1 MTAPPTPPA
10 RDPRPP
16 FPTRLVVAAL
26 ALVVVIAVAAGLT
39 RSLTR
44 DVLPGREPPRVTQDL
59 VVEQVRTVARL
70 VTTEVMVRDVV
81 TYRQT
86 SYGSTKQALVVAT
99 GKVLAGIDL
108 GDSTRAPE
116 VRIDHEAKRIAVRL
130 PPARVLGVEVTNMR
144 TYDERAGLWNPFRP
158 ADRDAIYQ
166 SVRTQ
171 LTRAADEMAI
181 TEHANRGARSLLAAL
196 LARDGY
202 TVDVTFASPAVFMPG
217 R

>member
-1 MTAPPTPPA
+1 MAHT
-10 RDPRPP
+10 DPRASSPSP
-16 FPTRLVVAAL
+16 RLLLAAL
-26 ALVVVIAVAAGLT
+26 ALLLVIGAAAGLT
-39 RSLTR
+39 RSLAR
-44 DVLPGREPPRVTQDL
+44 DVVPKAEPPRVTQDL

-70 VTTEVMVRDVV
+70 VTSEITVRDVV

-99 GKVLAGIDL
+99 GKILAGIDL

-116 VRIDHEAKRIAVRL
+116 VRIDHAAKRIAVRL

-171 LTRAADEMAI
+171 LSRAAGEMGI
-181 TEHANRGARSLLAAL
+181 VEHANRGARDMLSAL

-202 TVDVTFASPAVFMPG
+202 VVDVTFASPAVLTPA

>member
-1 MTAPPTPPA
+1 MPDT
-10 RDPRPP
+10 DPRPSAP
-16 FPTRLVVAAL
+16 SRRLVLAAL
-26 ALVVVIAVAAGLT
+26 ALVLVIAAAAGLT
-39 RSLTR
+39 RRTAR
-44 DVLPGREPPRVTQDL
+44 DVVPRREPPRVTQDL
-59 VVEQVRTVARL
+59 VVQEVRTVARL
-70 VTTEVMVRDVV
+70 VTSEVTVRDVV

-99 GKVLAGIDL
+99 GKILAGIDL
-108 GDSTRAPE
+108 GDSTQAPE
-116 VRIDHEAKRIAVRL
+116 VHIDHEAKRIAVRL

-166 SVRTQ
+166 AVRTQ
-171 LTRAADEMAI
+171 LGRAGGEMGI
-181 TEHANRGARSLLAAL
+181 VEHANRGARDMLAAL

-202 TVDVTFASPAVFMPG
+202 TVDVTFASPAVLTPA

>member
-1 MTAPPTPPA
+1 
-10 RDPRPP
+10 
-16 FPTRLVVAAL
+16 
-26 ALVVVIAVAAGLT
+26 
-39 RSLTR
+39 
-44 DVLPGREPPRVTQDL
+44 
-59 VVEQVRTVARL
+59 
-70 VTTEVMVRDVV
+70 VRDVV

-108 GDSTRAPE
+108 GDSTQVPD
-116 VRIDHEAKRIAVRL
+116 VRIDHAAKRIAVRL

-166 SVRTQ
+166 SVRAQ
-171 LTRAADEMAI
+171 LTRAAGEMGI
-181 TEHANRGARSLLAAL
+181 TEHANRGARDLLATL

-202 TVDVTFASPAVFMPG
+202 TVDVTFAGPAVVTPA